1 MTSMPLQK
9 LIPLLRRLTSHCRSR
24 VTRWCCAGALMLLP
38 GVLPAAENAVPATP
52 LGISLQIG
60 KQADAEYKLEVRQM
74 PLAQVLKEISGKTGT
89 RIHYSVLPDA
99 PVTAT
104 CVGATVK
111 QIMDCLVAK
120 QVGLVA
126 NKPEPGQPDEFWLLG
141 SSVGSCQAV
150 TVSSSS
156 PLISSSAI
164 LPETGRELSDV
175 PPQKQQ
181 KSDALLEKLRQ
192 ANTPEEKVQA
202 LSDLSSGGVIEDPNV
217 RKALNDAAM
226 DQKAAIRSQAII
238 TAAALD
244 KGSAAEILANALHD
258 KDVTVRMAALDMANG
273 EKKVLEQAL
282 ADSDASVR
290 DYAAAKMAEIK
301 QRQERLQR

>member
-1 MTSMPLQK
+1 M
-9 LIPLLRRLTSHCRSR
+9 
-24 VTRWCCAGALMLLP
+24 
-38 GVLPAAENAVPATP
+38 
-52 LGISLQIG
+52 
-60 KQADAEYKLEVRQM
+60 
-74 PLAQVLKEISGKTGT
+74 
-89 RIHYSVLPDA
+89 
-99 PVTAT
+99 
-104 CVGATVK
+104 
-111 QIMDCLVAK
+111 
-120 QVGLVA
+120 
-126 NKPEPGQPDEFWLLG
+126 
-141 SSVGSCQAV
+141 
-150 TVSSSS
+150 
-156 PLISSSAI
+156 
-164 LPETGRELSDV
+164 
-175 PPQKQQ
+175 
-181 KSDALLEKLRQ
+181 LEKLRQ